1 MFVCNDGSVKFYP
14 QEAYE
19 QICRLN
25 PQAGDTISVRK
36 LKKGGKVFFEAA
48 LVSDAQEPELEP
60 APPPRPAQPIV
71 GTAQPHKPVRYA
83 TGTKAAFPPS
93 VYAQGVPQSD
103 SPLPITNGSLRDGQ
117 QRNGNANGATHLSGN
132 AMSPT
137 AKHLGE
143 CMKLAIDA
151 CLIAADYAHEKNFG
165 LTFLGGDVKSL
176 ALSIYINDQKG
187 VKQ

>member
-60 APPPRPAQPIV
+60 APPPRPAR
-71 GTAQPHKPVRYA
+71 TAQPHKPVRYA

-103 SPLPITNGSLRDGQ
+103 SPLPITNGRS
-117 QRNGNANGATHLSGN
+117 NGNGNGHAKGTTQMSGPPERSGFG
-132 AMSPT
+132 AY
-137 AKHLGE
+137 L
-143 CMKLAIDA
+143 CLAIDA
-151 CLIAADYAHEKNFG
+151 CAEAQEHAREKNVG
-165 LTFLGGDVKSL
+165 ISFLGSDVRAIANTL
-176 ALSIYINDQKG
+176 YINATGGK
-187 VKQ
+187 